1 LSNLKIYILSVFFGG
16 LSVIVSAQTTN
27 LLVRIKPEKLTSI
40 ASGLTKVT
48 TLTPVDKEY
57 GLYRCIIATEKLTPA
72 LIREINATDG
82 VLALQKC
89 RPVSRRKQPNDPL
102 YPAQNYLTTIR
113 APWFWDRN
121 TGGVNRRGDTLVV
134 GMIDDGM
141 DTAHPDLKPNMWF
154 NYNEIPWNGLDDDA
168 NGYVDDYRGWNGG
181 DSNNRTFTTQ
191 SIFAHGTA
199 VAGIIG
205 AAGNNTKG
213 VSGINWHVKL
223 MPLLCYPINGVNGDL
238 GVIRSMLYALRMKK
252 LYMSTGGKKGAFIMA
267 VNTSVGIDGA
277 FPNEEP
283 IWCSLYDSLGHA
295 GILSSIA
302 TTNSNVDVGIAGDI
316 PSLCPSPF
324 TIVVN
329 NTDANDNRMGSGY
342 NKEFVDMAAPGQGV
356 FTTQLNSFI
365 GPNGPYSSVS
375 GTSFAA
381 PQVSA
386 AAALLCA
393 EVCDSFWAVHR
404 NQPDSA
410 TRMLRRWILGGVDV
424 VPSLSEKCATEG
436 RLNIEKART
445 EMNVWCTAVN
455 QNLKIASKVYPNP
468 ALPGQV
474 IVWNGI
480 LPQLNKVTLYGMDGR
495 KMAGEIMAVANR
507 MQLPELAPGFYVL
520 QGISATGIIRTR
532 IFVSEAAR

>member
-1 LSNLKIYILSVFFGG
+1 MSNLRNYILFVVFVG
-16 LSVIVSAQTTN
+16 LSIVVSAQTTSI
-27 LLVRIKPEKLTSI
+27 LVRIRPEKLTDI
-40 ASGLTKVT
+40 AFGLTGVS
-48 TLTPVDKEY
+48 TLTTVDQEF
-57 GLYRCIIATEKLTPA
+57 GLYRCMIAEEKLTPA
-72 LIREINATDG
+72 LIREINAMDG
-82 VLALQKC
+82 VLAVQKC

-102 YPAQNYLTTIR
+102 FAAQNYLTTIH

-141 DTAHPDLKPNMWF
+141 DTMHPDLKPNMWF
-154 NYNEIPWNGLDDDA
+154 NHKEIPWNGVDDDA

-181 DSNNRTFTTQ
+181 DSNNKTYTTQ
-191 SIFAHGTA
+191 SFYAHGTE

-205 AAGNNTKG
+205 AAGNNATG
-213 VSGINWHVKL
+213 VSGINWQVKL
-223 MPLLCYPINGVNGDL
+223 MPLLCYPTNGVDGDL

-252 LYMSTGGKKGAFIMA
+252 LYMATQGVKGACIMA

-283 IWCSLYDSLGHA
+283 IWCNLYDSLGNA
-295 GILSSIA
+295 GILPSIA
-302 TTNSNVDVGIAGDI
+302 TTNSNVDVGISGDI
-316 PSLCPSPF
+316 PSLCPSMF

-329 NTDANDNRMGSGY
+329 NTDANDNRMSSGY
-342 NKEFVDMAAPGQGV
+342 SNEYVDMAAPGQGV
-356 FTTQLNSFI
+356 YTTQLNSFT

-393 EVCDSFWAVHR
+393 EVCDSFWTVHK
-404 NQPDSA
+404 NIPDSA
-410 TRMLRRWILGGVDV
+410 TRMLRRWILAGVDV
-424 VPSLSEKCATEG
+424 IPALSDKCATEG

-445 EMNVWCTAVN
+445 EMNTWCTAVN
-455 QNLKIASKVYPNP
+455 QNLKISIKVYPNP
-468 ALPGQV
+468 AISGQV

-480 LPQLNKVTLYGMDGR
+480 VPQISKVTLYSMDGR
-495 KMAGEIMAVANR
+495 KVVGEMMAEANG
-507 MQLPELAPGFYVL
+507 MQLPAMAPGFYVL
-520 QGISATGIIRTR
+520 EGRSATGIVRTR
-532 IFVSEAAR
+532 IFITEAIK